1 MHVDHTRKTRRRVG
15 ALAVVAAL
23 ALVPTSALAAPAKPK
38 PKPKPTVKASP
49 YIIYTMSDVLI
60 G

>member
-38 PKPKPTVKASP
+38 PKPTVKASP
-49 YIIYTMSDVLI
+49 YIIYTMSDALI